1 MILLLTAGIMGITL
15 FVLAK
20 VAKRLGLRIKGKALA
35 LAGVL
40 ACAIA
45 CALPFVAPF
54 LTEGYYIKLGA
65 LAVAAA
71 LLVTGYNAYLWKK
84 DGNAAAE
91 GADAD
96 EPASAKESA
105 QTAEETLAART
116 RAAIGPQHFKWEPPD
131 EPEEE
136 AAEPEPESEPKLE
149 RIEKPRDV
157 PQAEAS
163 PLGGGGPEG
172 DGEGGAVTKVHEDQ
186 NQESPAPLPS
196 PPRMRSAPPPEEE
209 APAPPTKNQ
218 EAPKE
223 APAEVKETKPEKPPE
238 KKEEPV
244 KKANPEPA
252 PIEET
257 AEASE
262 PVLHAEPPSQ
272 RGDGPEGRGD
282 KQALGALAP
291 SDRLCDLSQS
301 PAEPV
306 KKQEVLSA
314 GATKKEKPA
323 EPPKQLPAPKPEP
336 KPVEKPEPKSEP
348 KEPQEPA
355 PDFSTFTTL
364 DDYLDYADAAQKKG
378 DLEHAAT
385 AYANAVDIYAND
397 PYIIYLYMDLGNLL
411 KQQARYAD
419 CINVYHAALSIP
431 ILAENPAIAREFEKN
446 IRYLEVVQ
454 AVLKRH
460 HAEDTPFGD
469 IPDAIHAEIEA
480 ANQAL
485 AKKSASKDE
494 TS

>member
-84 DGNAAAE
+84 DATAAE
-91 GADAD
+91 NAD
-96 EPASAKESA
+96 EVTEGETAEA

-131 EPEEE
+131 EPEE
-136 AAEPEPESEPKLE
+136 AAEPEPEPKPEPVEEQKEAPKKEEPALQA
-149 RIEKPRDV
+149 KPPSQRGD
-157 PQAEAS
+157 
-163 PLGGGGPEG
+163 GPEG
-172 DGEGGAVTKVHEDQ
+172 RG
-186 NQESPAPLPS
+186 ESPARQGDKQEVPS
-196 PPRMRSAPPPEEE
+196 AG
-209 APAPPTKNQ
+209 AAK
-218 EAPKE
+218 K
-223 APAEVKETKPEKPPE
+223 APAEVKEAKPEKPPE
-238 KKEEPV
+238 KKEEP
-244 KKANPEPA
+244 
-252 PIEET
+252 I
-257 AEASE
+257 
-262 PVLHAEPPSQ
+262 LQAEPPSQ
-272 RGDGPEGRGD
+272 RGDGPEGRGE
-282 KQALGALAP
+282 
-291 SDRLCDLSQS
+291 S
-301 PAEPV
+301 PVEPA
-306 KKQEVLSA
+306 KKQEAPSA
-314 GATKKEKPA
+314 GATEKEKPV
-323 EPPKQLPAPKPEP
+323 EPPKLLPAPKPEP
-336 KPVEKPEPKSEP
+336 EPEPKPIEKP
-348 KEPQEPA
+348 KPKPAPPKAPA

-378 DLEHAAT
+378 DLENATT
-385 AYANAVDIYAND
+385 AYANAVDIYVSD

-469 IPDAIHAEIEA
+469 IPDAIRSEIEA
-480 ANQAL
+480 ADQAL
-485 AKKSASKDE
+485 EKKSASKDE

>member
-20 VAKRLGLRIKGKALA
+20 IAKRLGLRIKGKALA

-54 LTEGYYIKLGA
+54 LTEGYYLKLGA

-84 DGNAAAE
+84 DATTAESADETAESEAAE
-91 GADAD
+91 
-96 EPASAKESA
+96 A

-131 EPEEE
+131 EPEEA
-136 AAEPEPESEPKLE
+136 AAEPEPEPKPEP
-149 RIEKPRDV
+149 V
-157 PQAEAS
+157 
-163 PLGGGGPEG
+163 
-172 DGEGGAVTKVHEDQ
+172 
-186 NQESPAPLPS
+186 
-196 PPRMRSAPPPEEE
+196 EE
-209 APAPPTKNQ
+209 Q
-218 EAPKE
+218 KE
-223 APAEVKETKPEKPPE
+223 AP
-238 KKEEPV
+238 KKEEPALQA
-244 KKANPEPA
+244 K
-252 PIEET
+252 
-257 AEASE
+257 
-262 PVLHAEPPSQ
+262 PPSQ
-272 RGDGPEGRGD
+272 RSAEPPVEARGPEGRGD
-282 KQALGALAP
+282 KQTLGALAP
-291 SDRLCDLSQS
+291 SGRLCDSSQS
-301 PAEPV
+301 PV
-306 KKQEVLSA
+306 QQDKKQDVSSA
-314 GATKKEKPA
+314 GATKKTESAPIEKQKP
-323 EPPKQLPAPKPEP
+323 EPPKLLPAPKPIE
-336 KPVEKPEPKSEP
+336 KPKPEPKA
-348 KEPQEPA
+348 PA

-378 DLEHAAT
+378 DLENATT
-385 AYANAVDIYAND
+385 AYANAVDIYVSD

-469 IPDAIHAEIEA
+469 IPDAIRAEIEA

>member
-1 MILLLTAGIMGITL
+1 MGYAQARRHERKRCTMILLLTAGIMGITL

-20 VAKRLGLRIKGKALA
+20 IAKRLGLRIKGKALA

-54 LTEGYYIKLGA
+54 LTEGYYLKLGA

-84 DGNAAAE
+84 DDKAAE
-91 GADAD
+91 SAD
-96 EPASAKESA
+96 ETTEGEATDA

-136 AAEPEPESEPKLE
+136 PAEPEPEPAPKPEPVQKTEPEPKPE
-149 RIEKPRDV
+149 PEPEQKP
-157 PQAEAS
+157 E
-163 PLGGGGPEG
+163 
-172 DGEGGAVTKVHEDQ
+172 
-186 NQESPAPLPS
+186 
-196 PPRMRSAPPPEEE
+196 PEEVPKK
-209 APAPPTKNQ
+209 APD
-218 EAPKE
+218 
-223 APAEVKETKPEKPPE
+223 EVKEAKPEKPPE
-238 KKEEPV
+238 KKEEPI
-244 KKANPEPA
+244 KKAEQK
-252 PIEET
+252 PIEKI
-257 AEASE
+257 SE
-262 PVLHAEPPSQ
+262 PPQKEAPVLQAEPPSQ
-272 RGDGPEGRGD
+272 RGEGRLRQGE
-282 KQALGALAP
+282 
-291 SDRLCDLSQS
+291 S
-301 PAEPV
+301 PV
-306 KKQEVLSA
+306 QQDKKQDVSSA
-314 GATKKEKPA
+314 GATTKTEPAKP
-323 EPPKQLPAPKPEP
+323 QAPIEKPEP
-336 KPVEKPEPKSEP
+336 KPIEKPEPEP
-348 KEPQEPA
+348 KAPA

-378 DLEHAAT
+378 DLERATT
-385 AYANAVDIYAND
+385 AYANAVDIYVSD

-411 KQQARYAD
+411 KQQARYTD

-469 IPDAIHAEIEA
+469 IPEDIRAEIETTD
-480 ANQAL
+480 QAL
-485 AKKSASKDE
+485 EKKSASKDE

>member
-20 VAKRLGLRIKGKALA
+20 AAKHFGLPIKGKALA

-45 CALPFVAPF
+45 CVLPFIAPF
-54 LTEGYYIKLGA
+54 LTEGYYIKLGV

-84 DGNAAAE
+84 DDKAAE
-91 GADAD
+91 SAD
-96 EPASAKESA
+96 ETTEGEATDA

-116 RAAIGPQHFKWEPPD
+116 RAAIGTQHFKWEPPD
-131 EPEEE
+131 EPEEA
-136 AAEPEPESEPKLE
+136 AAEPEPEPKPEP
-149 RIEKPRDV
+149 V
-157 PQAEAS
+157 
-163 PLGGGGPEG
+163 
-172 DGEGGAVTKVHEDQ
+172 
-186 NQESPAPLPS
+186 
-196 PPRMRSAPPPEEE
+196 EE
-209 APAPPTKNQ
+209 
-218 EAPKE
+218 PKE
-223 APAEVKETKPEKPPE
+223 ARKKEEPDLQAEPPAEPVKKQEVPSAGATKKAPAEIKEAKPEKPPE
-238 KKEEPV
+238 KKEESP
-244 KKANPEPA
+244 KKEEP
-252 PIEET
+252 I
-257 AEASE
+257 
-262 PVLHAEPPSQ
+262 LQAEPPSQ
-272 RGDGPEGRGD
+272 RGEGRLRQGESPVQQD
-282 KQALGALAP
+282 QKQDA
-291 SDRLCDLSQS
+291 S
-301 PAEPV
+301 
-306 KKQEVLSA
+306 SA
-314 GATKKEKPA
+314 GATEKAEPIKEKAPVEKPEPVA
-323 EPPKQLPAPKPEP
+323 PPKLLPAPKPEP
-336 KPVEKPEPKSEP
+336 APAPNPEPKPIEKPKPKPEP
-348 KEPQEPA
+348 EPA

-378 DLEHAAT
+378 DLENATT
-385 AYANAVDIYAND
+385 AYANAVDIYVSD

-469 IPDAIHAEIEA
+469 IPEDIRAEIETTD
-480 ANQAL
+480 QAL
-485 AKKSASKDE
+485 EKKSASKDE

>member
-1 MILLLTAGIMGITL
+1 MGYAQARRHERKRCTMILLLTAGIMGITL

-20 VAKRLGLRIKGKALA
+20 IAKRLGLRIKGKALA

-54 LTEGYYIKLGA
+54 LTEGYYLKLGA

-84 DGNAAAE
+84 DAKAAE
-91 GADAD
+91 SAD
-96 EPASAKESA
+96 ETAEGESKDA

-136 AAEPEPESEPKLE
+136 PAEPEPEPAPKPEPVQKTESEPKPE
-149 RIEKPRDV
+149 PEPEQKP
-157 PQAEAS
+157 E
-163 PLGGGGPEG
+163 
-172 DGEGGAVTKVHEDQ
+172 
-186 NQESPAPLPS
+186 
-196 PPRMRSAPPPEEE
+196 PEEVPKK
-209 APAPPTKNQ
+209 APD
-218 EAPKE
+218 
-223 APAEVKETKPEKPPE
+223 EVKEAKPEKPPE
-238 KKEEPV
+238 KKEEPI
-244 KKANPEPA
+244 KKAEQK
-252 PIEET
+252 PIEKI
-257 AEASE
+257 SE
-262 PVLHAEPPSQ
+262 PPQKEAPVLQAEPPSQ
-272 RGDGPEGRGD
+272 RGEGRLRQGE
-282 KQALGALAP
+282 
-291 SDRLCDLSQS
+291 S
-301 PAEPV
+301 PV
-306 KKQEVLSA
+306 QQDKKQDVSSA
-314 GATKKEKPA
+314 GATTKTEPAKP
-323 EPPKQLPAPKPEP
+323 QAPIEKPEP
-336 KPVEKPEPKSEP
+336 KPIEKPEPEP
-348 KEPQEPA
+348 KAPA

-378 DLEHAAT
+378 DLERATT
-385 AYANAVDIYAND
+385 AYANAVDIYVSD

-411 KQQARYAD
+411 KQQARYTD

-446 IRYLEVVQ
+446 IRYLEIVQ

-469 IPDAIHAEIEA
+469 IPDAVRAEIEA
-480 ANQAL
+480 ADQAL
-485 AKKSASKDE
+485 EKKSASKDE

>member
-20 VAKRLGLRIKGKALA
+20 AAKHFGLRIKGKALA

-54 LTEGYYIKLGA
+54 LTEGYYLKLGA

-84 DGNAAAE
+84 DAKAAE
-91 GADAD
+91 SAD
-96 EPASAKESA
+96 ETAEGESKDA
-105 QTAEETLAART
+105 RTAEETLAART
-116 RAAIGPQHFKWEPPD
+116 RAAIGPQRFKWEPPD
-131 EPEEE
+131 EPEEPV
-136 AAEPEPESEPKLE
+136 AEPEPEPTPEPVEEPKEAPQKEEPAL
-149 RIEKPRDV
+149 
-157 PQAEAS
+157 QAEPPS
-163 PLGGGGPEG
+163 QRG
-172 DGEGGAVTKVHEDQ
+172 DGPRERRG
-186 NQESPAPLPS
+186 ESPARQDDKQEVPS
-196 PPRMRSAPPPEEE
+196 AG
-209 APAPPTKNQ
+209 ATK
-218 EAPKE
+218 K
-223 APAEVKETKPEKPPE
+223 APAEVKEAKPEKPPE
-238 KKEEPV
+238 KKKVPVQKEEPILQ
-244 KKANPEPA
+244 E
-252 PIEET
+252 
-257 AEASE
+257 
-262 PVLHAEPPSQ
+262 EPPSQ
-272 RGDGPEGRGD
+272 RGDGPEGRGE
-282 KQALGALAP
+282 
-291 SDRLCDLSQS
+291 S
-301 PAEPV
+301 PVEPA
-306 KKQEVLSA
+306 KKQEETSA
-314 GATKKEKPA
+314 GATTKA
-323 EPPKQLPAPKPEP
+323 EPIKQEEPIKKPEP
-336 KPVEKPEPKSEP
+336 KA
-348 KEPQEPA
+348 PA

-378 DLEHAAT
+378 DLERATT
-385 AYANAVDIYAND
+385 AYANAVDIYVSD

-469 IPDAIHAEIEA
+469 IPEDIRAEIETTD
-480 ANQAL
+480 QAL
-485 AKKSASKDE
+485 EKKSASKDE

>member
-20 VAKRLGLRIKGKALA
+20 AAKHFGLRIKGKALA

-84 DGNAAAE
+84 DAKAAE
-91 GADAD
+91 SAD
-96 EPASAKESA
+96 ETAEGEATDA

-131 EPEEE
+131 EPEEA
-136 AAEPEPESEPKLE
+136 AAEPEPEPEPKKE
-149 RIEKPRDV
+149 P
-157 PQAEAS
+157 
-163 PLGGGGPEG
+163 
-172 DGEGGAVTKVHEDQ
+172 
-186 NQESPAPLPS
+186 SPAPKEK
-196 PPRMRSAPPPEEE
+196 PEPE
-209 APAPPTKNQ
+209 Q
-218 EAPKE
+218 
-223 APAEVKETKPEKPPE
+223 KPEKPPE
-238 KKEEPV
+238 KKEEP
-244 KKANPEPA
+244 
-252 PIEET
+252 I
-257 AEASE
+257 
-262 PVLHAEPPSQ
+262 LQAEPPSQ
-272 RGDGPEGRGD
+272 RSAEPPVEARGPEGRGE
-282 KQALGALAP
+282 
-291 SDRLCDLSQS
+291 S

-306 KKQEVLSA
+306 KKQEETSA
-314 GATKKEKPA
+314 GATTKAESAKQKE
-323 EPPKQLPAPKPEP
+323 
-336 KPVEKPEPKSEP
+336 PVEKPKPKP
-348 KEPQEPA
+348 PA

-378 DLEHAAT
+378 DLENATT
-385 AYANAVDIYAND
+385 AYANAVDIYVSD

-469 IPDAIHAEIEA
+469 IPEDIRAEIETTD
-480 ANQAL
+480 QAL
-485 AKKSASKDE
+485 EKKSASKDE

>member
-20 VAKRLGLRIKGKALA
+20 IAKRLGLHIKGRALA

-84 DGNAAAE
+84 DAKAAE
-91 GADAD
+91 SAD
-96 EPASAKESA
+96 ETAEGESKDA
-105 QTAEETLAART
+105 RTAEETLAART
-116 RAAIGPQHFKWEPPD
+116 RAAIGPQRFKWEPPD
-131 EPEEE
+131 EPEEPV
-136 AAEPEPESEPKLE
+136 AEPEPEPTPEP
-149 RIEKPRDV
+149 V
-157 PQAEAS
+157 
-163 PLGGGGPEG
+163 
-172 DGEGGAVTKVHEDQ
+172 
-186 NQESPAPLPS
+186 
-196 PPRMRSAPPPEEE
+196 EE
-209 APAPPTKNQ
+209 
-218 EAPKE
+218 PKE
-223 APAEVKETKPEKPPE
+223 APQKEEPALQAEPPSQRGDGPRERRGESPARQDDKQEVPSAGATKKAPDEVKEAKPEKPPE
-238 KKEEPV
+238 KKEEPI
-244 KKANPEPA
+244 KKAEQK
-252 PIEET
+252 PIEKI
-257 AEASE
+257 SE
-262 PVLHAEPPSQ
+262 PPQKEAPVLQAEPPSQ
-272 RGDGPEGRGD
+272 RGEGRLRQGESHVQQD
-282 KQALGALAP
+282 
-291 SDRLCDLSQS
+291 
-301 PAEPV
+301 
-306 KKQEVLSA
+306 KKQDVSSA
-314 GATKKEKPA
+314 GATTKTEPAKPQAPIEKP
-323 EPPKQLPAPKPEP
+323 EPKPIEKPKPEP
-336 KPVEKPEPKSEP
+336 KA
-348 KEPQEPA
+348 PA

-378 DLEHAAT
+378 DLENATT

-431 ILAENPAIAREFEKN
+431 ILAENPAIAHEFEKN

-469 IPDAIHAEIEA
+469 IPDAIRAEIEA

>member
-1 MILLLTAGIMGITL
+1 MGYAQARRHERKRCTMILLLTAGILGITL

-20 VAKRLGLRIKGKALA
+20 IAKRLGLRIKGKALA

-54 LTEGYYIKLGA
+54 LTEGYYLKLGA

-84 DGNAAAE
+84 DAKAAE
-91 GADAD
+91 SAD
-96 EPASAKESA
+96 ETAEGESKDA

-116 RAAIGPQHFKWEPPD
+116 RAAIGPQRFKWEPPD
-131 EPEEE
+131 EPEEPV
-136 AAEPEPESEPKLE
+136 AEPEPKPTPEPVEEPKE
-149 RIEKPRDV
+149 A
-157 PQAEAS
+157 PQKEEPALPAEPPS
-163 PLGGGGPEG
+163 QRG
-172 DGEGGAVTKVHEDQ
+172 DGPRERRG
-186 NQESPAPLPS
+186 ESPARQDDKQEIPS
-196 PPRMRSAPPPEEE
+196 AG
-209 APAPPTKNQ
+209 ATK
-218 EAPKE
+218 K
-223 APAEVKETKPEKPPE
+223 APAEVKEAKPEKPPE
-238 KKEEPV
+238 KKKVPVQKEEPILQ
-244 KKANPEPA
+244 E
-252 PIEET
+252 
-257 AEASE
+257 
-262 PVLHAEPPSQ
+262 EPPSQ
-272 RGDGPEGRGD
+272 RGDGPEGRGE
-282 KQALGALAP
+282 
-291 SDRLCDLSQS
+291 S
-301 PAEPV
+301 PVEPA
-306 KKQEVLSA
+306 KKQEETSA
-314 GATKKEKPA
+314 GATTKA
-323 EPPKQLPAPKPEP
+323 EPIKQEEPIKKPEP
-336 KPVEKPEPKSEP
+336 KA
-348 KEPQEPA
+348 PA

-378 DLEHAAT
+378 DLERATT
-385 AYANAVDIYAND
+385 AYANAVDIYVSD

-469 IPDAIHAEIEA
+469 IPEDIRAEIETTD
-480 ANQAL
+480 QAL
-485 AKKSASKDE
+485 EKKSASKDE